1 MEQVAPACCAISAGL
16 GGGQSQFLNRYDG
29 AAVSLSFL
37 RLREKGMMFKQALF
51 YNKVYVE
58 SLLRDIQY
66 MAALST
72 SNMDSEAILVFLWSN
87 SSLFI

>member
-37 RLREKGMMFKQALF
+37 RLRE
-51 YNKVYVE
+51 
-58 SLLRDIQY
+58 
-66 MAALST
+66 
-72 SNMDSEAILVFLWSN
+72 
-87 SSLFI
+87 

>member
-1 MEQVAPACCAISAGL
+1 
-16 GGGQSQFLNRYDG
+16 
-29 AAVSLSFL
+29 
-37 RLREKGMMFKQALF
+37 MMFKQSLF

-72 SNMDSEAILVFLWSN
+72 SNVDSEAILVFLWSN